1 MFVNLKSFQDF
12 LSLLDGHF
20 NQLHRFP
27 VEISFIVGPFIE
39 INKKV
44 SWFTKTK
51 ILIKGNILFNNGHLN
66 IFSWYQ

>member
-1 MFVNLKSFQDF
+1 LSFNDKRSNIISLTLTEMFVNLKSFQDF

-44 SWFTKTK
+44 S
-51 ILIKGNILFNNGHLN
+51 
-66 IFSWYQ
+66 